1 MTNALALLLIVI
13 LAGIIY
19 LLYREYRHSRTP
31 KLPAYTEALTDLL
44 DGRKDAAYAKLKE
57 TVNRDSDN
65 VDAYLRLAGLMME
78 RGQNDRAGRI
88 YQMLGVRRNLATPDR
103 QKILLALAREH
114 LRANRVNKA
123 ISVLEQMSELD
134 PRDITSREILLFIY
148 AQNDRWD
155 DVMPVLDG
163 LVKLQKDRH
172 KAALYCTEIGARICV
187 QQPETAARCFEQA
200 LQLDSKLMPAIIYT
214 GDALYLQGKMN
225 AAVDK
230 WKEVLGQKPELS
242 FMVLDRLEKAFYE
255 AGRYEDMV
263 KVYEDL
269 LRKSEVRGQRS
280 EPGILTSA
288 ISNLTS
294 AVPSPQSPVFVDMSL
309 YVALARI
316 YAKKGDIAKAQSVL
330 GRLPPEKR
338 STIPVRLMAADLR
351 LNQGSIEETRLE
363 LARIEDQLARDRF
376 RCSRCGFAA
385 EGDYAWHCPQ
395 CGAWESFKK
404 A

>member
-294 AVPSPQSPVFVDMSL
+294 AVPSPQSPVFVDTSL

-363 LARIEDQLARDRF
+363 LARIEDQLARERF
-376 RCSRCGFAA
+376 RCSRCGFAR